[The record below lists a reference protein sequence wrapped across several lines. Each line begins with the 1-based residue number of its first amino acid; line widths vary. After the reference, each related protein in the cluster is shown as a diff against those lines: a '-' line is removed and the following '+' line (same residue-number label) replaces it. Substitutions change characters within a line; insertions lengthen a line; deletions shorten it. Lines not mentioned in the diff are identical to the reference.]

1 MPLFFVALRVFLN
14 GLIPDFGGLPSSGL
28 GEISVDQKMQKCHEP
43 DSGLPLCQVSRVRV
57 LKYEIKT
64 LYVCVFCV
72 ECLHPKLFFSMKNS
86 ASRKLNLKVASMQNG
101 SVGVLSFNAI

>member
-28 GEISVDQKMQKCHEP
+28 GEISIDQKMQKCHEP
-43 DSGLPLCQVSRVRV
+43 DSGLPLCQVSRVT
-57 LKYEIKT
+57 KYEIKT

-72 ECLHPKLFFSMKNS
+72 ECLHPKLFFSMKKQCFQKV
-86 ASRKLNLKVASMQNG
+86 KLESSL
-101 SVGVLSFNAI
+101 NAKW

>member
-43 DSGLPLCQVSRVRV
+43 DSGLPLCQVSIV

-64 LYVCVFCV
+64 LYVCVFFV
-72 ECLHPKLFFSMKNS
+72 LNASILSSFFP
-86 ASRKLNLKVASMQNG
+86 
-101 SVGVLSFNAI
+101 